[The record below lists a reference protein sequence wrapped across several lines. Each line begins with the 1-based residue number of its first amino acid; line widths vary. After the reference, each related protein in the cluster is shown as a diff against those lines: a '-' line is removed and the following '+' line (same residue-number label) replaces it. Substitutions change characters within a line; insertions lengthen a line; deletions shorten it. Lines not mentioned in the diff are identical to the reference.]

1 MLPPSYF
8 TTVSTKHYRARS
20 RNNNGGFCQWI
31 QKVISICIIPER
43 ALSMWE
49 HPYLTD
55 KPLLWFVWPVCEYTH
70 TSERKPCV
78 VSTSWVWVHP
88 YFREETVCGSH
99 VLGVSTPIIQ
109 RGTLVWFVRPGCE
122 YTHTSER
129 KPCVVRTSWS
139 CVSVHPCLERKPCV
153 NAPILQ
159 RENLIRFV
167 HRMCECTHI
176 LERSHYVVCTSW
188 VSTLYLREEPLRGS
202 YILCMSAPT
211 SHTSERKPY
220 VSFLPC
226 GSGDHPKPDRVSEQ
240 PPSIGFNVP
249 VPNSAFYTPN
259 GRLHP
264 PASER
269 LPVGLKWKETS

>member
-78 VSTSWVWVHP
+78 VRTSWVWVHP
-88 YFREETVCGSH
+88 YFREKTLCGSYVLVLCVSAPIFGEKTLCDSY
-99 VLGVSTPIIQ
+99 VLG
-109 RGTLVWFVRPGCE
+109 
-122 YTHTSER
+122 
-129 KPCVVRTSWS
+129 
-139 CVSVHPCLERKPCV
+139 V

-226 GSGDHPKPDRVSEQ
+226 GSGDHPNLIVCQNSLRASVSTCPFQIVRSILRTGVCIRQ
-240 PPSIGFNVP
+240 PVSVC
-249 VPNSAFYTPN
+249 
-259 GRLHP
+259 LLDW
-264 PASER
+264 SEKKR
-269 LPVGLKWKETS
+269 RR